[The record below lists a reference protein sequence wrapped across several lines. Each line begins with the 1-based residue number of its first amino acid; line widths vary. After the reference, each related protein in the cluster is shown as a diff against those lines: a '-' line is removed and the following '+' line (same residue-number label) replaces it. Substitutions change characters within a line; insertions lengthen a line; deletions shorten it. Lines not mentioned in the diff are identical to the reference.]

1 MCYGRCMAFTLS
13 AGARRA
19 VVVAGVALAAAVAA
33 AGADAAPSRGVPSLT
48 PEETVRRYLASLKDG
63 DFATAFDLVSA
74 AMRGG
79 KDKEVWVKEQKA
91 GMAFADVKIFDVQV
105 FPGKIEGEK
114 AFVPNV
120 LSSQDRFVN
129 QLGLTE
135 YELYT
140 LVKEGGD
147 WKVDQQ
153 LIVEPPDVPKW
164 FPKGGAEAKPT
175 PAETKPSSH

>member
-1 MCYGRCMAFTLS
+1 VRRLVF
-13 AGARRA
+13 AGI
-19 VVVAGVALAAAVAA
+19 VVGGAIGA
-33 AGADAAPSRGVPSLT
+33 AGADAPLS
-48 PEETVRRYLASLKDG
+48 PEDTVRKYLSSLKAG
-63 DFATAFDLVSA
+63 DFATAYDLVST

-79 KDKEVWVKEQKA
+79 KEKEVWVKEQKA
-91 GMAFADVKIFDVQV
+91 GMAFADVKIFDTQV
-105 FPGKIEGEK
+105 FPGKVEGEK

-140 LVKEGGD
+140 LVKEGGA

-164 FPKGGAEAKPT
+164 FPKGKGGAEAKPSGT
-175 PAETKPSSH
+175 EAKPPSH